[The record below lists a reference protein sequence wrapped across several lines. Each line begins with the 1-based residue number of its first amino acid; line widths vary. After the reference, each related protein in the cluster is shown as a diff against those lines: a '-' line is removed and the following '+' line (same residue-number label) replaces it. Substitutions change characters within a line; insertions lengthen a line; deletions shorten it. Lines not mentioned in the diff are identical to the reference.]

1 MYSLIKEK
9 RSLRKGNGLFINYR
23 YLAKVKEKG
32 NQDRY
37 EEGAQHS
44 VEYGKNYRFFICI
57 FQKYRKCGILTGCG
71 SRGDTGAVIQLCCDY
86 GNQEKGEKFSHE
98 ITHKSDTS
106 KLCSPQTAD
115 GDTCQAVPSHTACHS
130 CALVYRDSQDQ
141 GAKDSAQNGSG
152 SDTQRDDQNLQVILT
167 YFFRIPLCIPILMP
181 TENIRTYRIISE
193 FLPIKRIIPDSVP
206 ESPQKSPRIRAKNV
220 NTTIIGLSPL
230 SLFCQ

>member
-130 CALVYRDSQDQ
+130 CAL
-141 GAKDSAQNGSG
+141 NGSG

-167 YFFRIPLCIPILMP
+167 YFFQDPVMHTDTDAHR
-181 TENIRTYRIISE
+181 NIRTYRIISE
-193 FLPIKRIIPDSVP
+193 FLPIKRIISDSVP